1 MGRSLVGA
9 RIRELRKSLGM
20 TQAGLA
26 ASVGISASYLNLIEA
41 DRRRI
46 GGGLLRRLGNELGVA
61 CEDLDGAAERRLVSD
76 LGEVA
81 GEAALAPLRLDPDA
95 AAELAG
101 RHPEWAR
108 AIVSL
113 HRSWLDRGRL
123 VTALSDR
130 LNQDPFL
137 GDAVHS
143 MLSRVAAIRSSAEIL
158 EGADDLPAE
167 QRARFLA
174 IVREESVR
182 LGDVSQALASY
193 FDQAHV
199 ATRSI
204 TPVEEVDDFIYD
216 HDNHFPQLEQTARDF
231 RAAARIDGACDDG
244 LLVDY
249 LRDVHSVQVRISP
262 APNGNPGFGGGA
274 GGPAAGPAGSPPG
287 SVLRGTCFDPQA
299 RLFTIADWTSP
310 ATRRFELARLAA
322 GLFHQGRAVGELV
335 DGSIALTS
343 DAARRRARRAL
354 AAYLAAAVL
363 MPYQSF
369 LEAAQ
374 AVRYDIDLLGRRF
387 GASFEQ
393 VCHRLVSLRRPGAEG
408 IRFAMMRTGPSGHVS
423 KRMPLPHLPLPRHGS
438 ACGLWAVHAAYQ
450 SPGMVIRQLG
460 EFPSGERFLFLARAV
475 EKGRASFASP
485 RRLLSIMLACDALHA
500 DRTVYAEGLDLS
512 STAPATP
519 VGPNCRVC
527 VRRECLHREEDAIIN
542 A

>member
-1 MGRSLVGA
+1 MRRSSGAGRHVGRSLVGA
-9 RIRELRKSLGM
+9 RIRELRKARGL

-46 GGGLLRRLGNELGVA
+46 GGALLRRLGDELGVPS
-61 CEDLDGAAERRLVSD
+61 EELDGAAERRLVAD
-76 LGEVA
+76 LEEVA

-101 RHPEWAR
+101 RHPAWAR

-113 HRSWLDRGRL
+113 HRSWHDRGRV

-158 EGADDLPAE
+158 DGADDLPSE
-167 QRARFLA
+167 QRARFVA
-174 IVREESVR
+174 IVREESVL
-182 LGDVSQALASY
+182 LGDVSQALAAY
-193 FDQAHV
+193 FDKAHV

-204 TPVEEVDDFIYD
+204 TPVEELDDFIYD
-216 HDNHFPQLEQTARDF
+216 NDNHFPLLEQTARDF
-231 RAAARIDGACDDG
+231 RAAARISDAWDDG

-249 LRDVHSVQVRISP
+249 LRDVHSVHVRMV
-262 APNGNPGFGGGA
+262 
-274 GGPAAGPAGSPPG
+274 PAGSGGAVVG
-287 SVLRGTCFDPQA
+287 STANAVRRGAFFDQST
-299 RLFTIADWTSP
+299 RVFSIADWTAP
-310 ATRRFELARLAA
+310 ATRRFELARLAS
-322 GLFHQGRAVGELV
+322 GLFHQGRAVSEVV
-335 DGSIALTS
+335 DASAALTS
-343 DAARRRARRAL
+343 EAARRRARDAL
-354 AAYLAAAVL
+354 SAYLAAAVL
-363 MPYQSF
+363 MPYEAF
-369 LEAAQ
+369 LDAAQ
-374 AVRYDIDLLGRRF
+374 SVRYDIDLLGRRF

-393 VCHRLVSLRRPGAEG
+393 VCHRLVSLRRPDAPG
-408 IRFAMMRTGPSGHVS
+408 IPFALMRTGPSGHVS

-438 ACGLWAVHAAYQ
+438 ACPLWAVHAAYQ
-450 SPGMVIRQLG
+450 APGTVIRQLA
-460 EFPSGERFLFLARAV
+460 EFPSGERFLFLARTV

-485 RRLLSIMLACDALHA
+485 RRLLSIMLACEALHA
-500 DRTVYAEGLDLS
+500 DRTVYAEGLDVS

-519 VGPNCRVC
+519 VGPNCRIC
-527 VRRECLHREEDAIIN
+527 VRRGCLHREEDAIIN